1 MIHRKTPAGS
11 FPSPTSMKIILI
23 PLAVIA
29 IASVSCSKQEGT
41 NAASTSESRAK
52 SYPLETCLVSGEKL
66 GAMGDPIV
74 INHEG
79 QEIKF
84 CCDSCIPKFKKDPA
98 KYLQKLNHANPSQ

>member
-1 MIHRKTPAGS
+1 
-11 FPSPTSMKIILI
+11 MKIILI

-29 IASVSCSKQEGT
+29 LASVSCNKQEGT
-41 NAASTSESRAK
+41 NAASKSESRAK

-84 CCDSCIPKFKKDPA
+84 CCDSCVPKFKKDPA
-98 KYLQKLNHANPSQ
+98 KYLHKLDRANPSQ